1 MKAGPPTLRGWLPAS
16 LARDRPAVHGRF
28 DGANTPRR
36 SPAPPPTAC
45 PCGKHSWNRCTNF
58 TPLINRCCADH
69 RKLPGPTADRRRLDP
84 RVRKGAQPVILPAC
98 PTHLA
103 AVRDRVRPSGGAR
116 CRPLGSDGRTVPD
129 PRYPAFTA
137 RMRAR
142 GRAVGYWVTQDNP
155 VATERIAGTLRMTR
169 VVARTRRQRER
180 PHRHHRVGRR
190 LPRVRGGRRL
200 HGGQARCAR
209 RHTHA
214 PRELWGQP
222 VRVIEISPGLVE
234 TELSRVRFGV
244 DEQRAAAVYERATLL
259 SAAEHTGLR
268 DMGSDAPAACQ
279 RRRGRRDGTSAGSG
293 FSDSRSTA
301 SSRRL
306 NGW

>member
-1 MKAGPPTLRGWLPAS
+1 VDRSDRMGEPCPTPAIRHSPPGCVRGGACGRLLGDPGQS
-16 LARDRPAVHGRF
+16 RRDRANRGHPAH
-28 DGANTPRR
+28 D
-36 SPAPPPTAC
+36 
-45 PCGKHSWNRCTNF
+45 
-58 TPLINRCCADH
+58 
-69 RKLPGPTADRRRLDP
+69 
-84 RVRKGAQPVILPAC
+84 
-98 PTHLA
+98 
-103 AVRDRVRPSGGAR
+103 
-116 CRPLGSDGRTVPD
+116 
-129 PRYPAFTA
+129 
-137 RMRAR
+137 
-142 GRAVGYWVTQDNP
+142 
-155 VATERIAGTLRMTR
+155 TR

-180 PHRHHRVGRR
+180 PHRQHRVGRR

-244 DEQRAAAVYERATLL
+244 DEQRAAAVYERVTLL
-259 SAAEHTGLR
+259 SAAEHSGLPN
-268 DMGSDAPAACQ
+268 MGSDAPAACQ